1 MAEKKDSKG
10 NDFAAAL
17 GERGRQRQRGAGP
30 EAEAR
35 GRGRGSGTIHIGG
48 QFDDEVSIQLKILA
62 AREKRSVLDLLCE
75 GINLVFEQR
84 GLPPIAPVSHTR
96 RAKRTGN
103 N

>member
-30 EAEAR
+30 EAEAS
-35 GRGRGSGTIHIGG
+35 GRGSGTIHIGG

-96 RAKRTGN
+96 RAKRSGN
-103 N
+103 S

>member
-17 GERGRQRQRGAGP
+17 V
-30 EAEAR
+30 
-35 GRGRGSGTIHIGG
+35 GRGRERRGGAAESGTIHIGG
-48 QFDDEVSIQLKILA
+48 QFDDAVSIQLKILA
-62 AREKRSVLDLLCE
+62 AQEKRSVLDLLCE

-84 GLPPIAPVSHTR
+84 GLPPIAPVSNTR

-103 N
+103 H

>member
-17 GERGRQRQRGAGP
+17 GGRGRQRRGGEAP
-30 EAEAR
+30 EAEGARR
-35 GRGRGSGTIHIGG
+35 GRGTIHIGG
-48 QFDDEVSIQLKILA
+48 QFDDAVSIQLKILA
-62 AREKRSVLDLLCE
+62 AQEKRSVLDLLCE

-96 RAKRTGN
+96 RAKRSGN
-103 N
+103 H

>member
-30 EAEAR
+30 EAEA
-35 GRGRGSGTIHIGG
+35 GGRGSGTIHIGG

-96 RAKRTGN
+96 RAKRSGN